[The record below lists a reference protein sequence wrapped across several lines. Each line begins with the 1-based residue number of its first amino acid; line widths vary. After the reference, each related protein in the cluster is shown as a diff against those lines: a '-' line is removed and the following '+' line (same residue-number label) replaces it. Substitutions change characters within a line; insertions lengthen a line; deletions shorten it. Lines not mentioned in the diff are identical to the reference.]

1 MTSSPRLASPRLASI
16 AGVCR
21 LYFRDTCDA
30 TATTTERYFYH
41 APLPTQHHCPPPSHS
56 VGIYILWLPLFHCCF
71 GLFIGFHFVFLL
83 LCLFYASEFAAFIS
97 HRTHLR
103 RATIIGSLLG
113 GSRELSL
120 SRSFTNCASLF
131 LFSHSCSRCFC
142 LFPLLA
148 LSFLRTAYSASA
160 LTSYSFD
167 RCSVTLNNFKWKR
180 TICTTGRIPCKYFQ
194 LLYLSLFYD
203 F

>member
-1 MTSSPRLASPRLASI
+1 MTSSPRIASPRIDRAYV
-16 AGVCR
+16 VCIFEILVTQPQPQQSVTFTTR
-21 LYFRDTCDA
+21 LCLPST
-30 TATTTERYFYH
+30 TAR
-41 APLPTQHHCPPPSHS
+41 PPSHS

-113 GSRELSL
+113 GSRVLSL

-180 TICTTGRIPCKYFQ
+180 TICTTGRM
-194 LLYLSLFYD
+194 
-203 F
+203 